1 MSTTFGRGVPSEVQC
16 VLTGAPF
23 AHDGVADGARCT
35 DAPTPSPR
43 LNERFRRIAGR
54 VACAL
59 GSPWAFAAAVA
70 VVAVWAAVGPYLHY
84 SENWQLVINTGT
96 TIATFL
102 MLFVL
107 QNSQNRDTKAINIK
121 LDELLR
127 ALEGART
134 DLAAVGDLS
143 DEALEAL
150 EQDFR
155 RLAAEATSK
164 AAALARRADRGT
176 QADDRGIT
184 AP

>member
-1 MSTTFGRGVPSEVQC
+1 MSTTFGRGGPSEAQC

-23 AHDGVADGARCT
+23 LEDTSVEGACCT
-35 DAPTPSPR
+35 DAPTSSPR

-70 VVAVWAAVGPYLHY
+70 VVAAWAAVGPYLHY

-127 ALEGART
+127 AIEGART

-143 DEALEAL
+143 DEDLEAL

-164 AAALARRADRGT
+164 AAALARRADRAT
-176 QADDRGIT
+176 QAEGRRVME
-184 AP
+184 P